1 MDLLTQE
8 YWSKSSVCLKA
19 STLNTV
25 MELVSEHLILFNFA
39 AIYSKE
45 GPYDKTLL

>member
-1 MDLLTQE
+1 MDLLMQE
-8 YWSKSSVCLKA
+8 YWLKSSVCLKV

-25 MELVSEHLILFNFA
+25 MELVSKHLILFNFA

-45 GPYDKTLL
+45 GPYETLL